1 MIWHAKPVMD
11 NLIMMQAIKIAIHVM
26 MKIVL
31 NAVEKV
37 NVMLVQLVLLLL
49 VILFANL
56 TANKVEFGVNNAVL
70 ALQQIVPNAKMDII

>member
-1 MIWHAKPVMD
+1 
-11 NLIMMQAIKIAIHVM
+11 MMQAIKIAIHVM